1 MPLKTQKFS
10 LRLSPQEAVHCHL
23 SYNEWL
29 RNVVMLAELDLRVV
43 QTPEFNELKKCKVCR

>member
-23 SYNEWL
+23 SYNDWL

-43 QTPEFNELKKCKVCR
+43 ADA